1 MTVTYQGSQY
11 WRHDWDPFVIQ
22 FSENWGIRWYGLA
35 YVLGFLTAS
44 WLLGLYFK
52 HGRSP
57 MNPERRFN
65 ALVVLILATLAG
77 GRLGYMLLYDFNA
90 LLLAPWKIFKVW
102 EGGMASHGGIAG
114 LALAVLYLARK
125 NVYSK
130 RKLADI
136 VVTLGP
142 PGIFLGRLANFINGE
157 LWGKISTV
165 PWAVVFPGA
174 SPPGVPR
181 HPSQLYE
188 AVLEGLFLIIY
199 LQLRFWK
206 SSVTRLYPGQ
216 LCGEFCLL
224 YALFRIVGEL
234 FREPD
239 AGLIL
244 GMNRGIFYSLFMV
257 LAGLSLIYSARI
269 RSRSQPAA

>member
-1 MTVTYQGSQY
+1 MTVSYQGSRY
-11 WRHDWDPFVIQ
+11 WLHDWDPFLIQ

-44 WLLGLYFK
+44 WLLALYFK
-52 HGRSP
+52 GGRSP
-57 MNPERRFN
+57 LDAERRFN
-65 ALVVLILATLAG
+65 ALIILILATLAG
-77 GRLGYMLLYDFNA
+77 GRLGYMILYDLNA
-90 LLLAPWKIFKVW
+90 LFLAPWKIVKIW

-114 LALAVLYLARK
+114 LALAILYLARK
-125 NVYSK
+125 NGLSK
-130 RKLADI
+130 GKLADI

-142 PGIFLGRLANFINGE
+142 PGIFFGRLANFINGE

-165 PWAVVFPGA
+165 PWAVVFPEA

-188 AVLEGLFLIIY
+188 AALEGLFLVVY
-199 LQLRFWK
+199 LQLRFWR
-206 SSVTRLYPGQ
+206 SSVTSRHPGQ
-216 LCGEFCLL
+216 LAGEFCLL
-224 YALFRIVGEL
+224 YAMLRIIGEL

-244 GMNRGIFYSLFMV
+244 GMNRGIFYSLFMS
-257 LAGLSLIYSARI
+257 LAGLGMIYL
-269 RSRSQPAA
+269 SRKRPNSQPPR

>member
-35 YVLGFLTAS
+35 YVLGFLTAA

-65 ALVVLILATLAG
+65 ALVVLILATLVG

-90 LLLAPWKIFKVW
+90 LLQAPWKIFKVW

-157 LWGKISTV
+157 LWGNRPLGRCIPRRVSTRSSTPPQSALRSCV
-165 PWAVVFPGA
+165 GRPVSHHLPAV
-174 SPPGVPR
+174 
-181 HPSQLYE
+181 
-188 AVLEGLFLIIY
+188 AVLEEFRHPPLSGAIMWRILPA
-199 LQLRFWK
+199 LRP
-206 SSVTRLYPGQ
+206 VPH
-216 LCGEFCLL
+216 C
-224 YALFRIVGEL
+224 
-234 FREPD
+234 
-239 AGLIL
+239 
-244 GMNRGIFYSLFMV
+244 RGTI
-257 LAGLSLIYSARI
+257 
-269 RSRSQPAA
+269 P

>member
-1 MTVTYQGSQY
+1 MTVSYQGSQY
-11 WRHDWDPFVIQ
+11 WRHDWDPFVVQ
-22 FSENWGIRWYGLA
+22 FSETWGIRWYGLA

-44 WLLGLYFK
+44 WLLGFYYK
-52 HGRSP
+52 RGRSP
-57 MNPERRFN
+57 MDQERRFN

-77 GRLGYMLLYDFNA
+77 GRLGYMLLYDLNT

-114 LALAVLYLARK
+114 LALAVWYLARK
-125 NVYSK
+125 HGYSK
-130 RKLADI
+130 TKLADI

-142 PGIFLGRLANFINGE
+142 PGIFFGRLANFINGE

-165 PWAVVFPGA
+165 PWAAVFPAA
-174 SPPGVPR
+174 SPSGVPR

-188 AVLEGLFLIIY
+188 AALEGLFLIIY
-199 LQLRFWK
+199 LQLRFWR
-206 SSVTRLYPGQ
+206 SSVVRLYPGH

-224 YALFRIVGEL
+224 YGLLRIVGEL

-257 LAGLSLIYSARI
+257 LAGLGIIYSARK
-269 RSRSQPAA
+269 RSGSQPPG